1 MINEKTTKEK
11 QLLNNQLLRFSTA
24 GSVDDG
30 KSTLIGRL
38 LVETDSIPHDT
49 IDSTRNVRRSGSTIA
64 VGEIDFS
71 LLTDGL
77 EAEREQ
83 GITIDVAYRSMTL
96 LDGKRLIISDAPGH
110 EQYTRNMVV
119 AASRADIA
127 LVLIDATKGVRTQTL
142 RHLTICSLMGI
153 SRVIVAINKLDAMGY
168 SQTVFEEIRANVQTA
183 LTRMHL
189 DDVLFI
195 PLSALVGDN
204 VVQGS
209 ATMGWYEGQ
218 TLLESIQDWRPAE
231 AMDAS
236 PRMRIQLISR
246 AENFRGV
253 SGTVHRGSFTVGDEV
268 KIFPSNQVANIAKI
282 ITYEDEI
289 QSAHDS
295 DAVTLVLEPEVDA
308 TRGDLIASSNEDLHP
323 SDRFNAD
330 IVWLHEDPL
339 IRSRSYLLIA
349 GSSQTPAT
357 VTRIRHKIDVNTG
370 SQNSAT
376 NLGVNEIGSVEI
388 ATDSPLALLPYLQ
401 SREFGNFILIDR
413 MTFKTV
419 GAGMIRHSL
428 RRGENV
434 VSQRYEINKVARAL
448 QKNQKAQVIWLTGLS
463 GSGKSTIANGV
474 EKRLH
479 ALGMHSYVLDGDN
492 LRMGLNADLGFTP
505 EDRAENVRRISEVA
519 KVLVDAGLIVL
530 VAVIS
535 PFEADRQRARS
546 LFDEGEFLEVF
557 VDTPVEVCV
566 DRDPKGLYK
575 KANKGEI
582 PNFTGVG
589 QGYETPNN
597 PELHLKGDA
606 DLDEN
611 VSKILGEII

>member
-1 MINEKTTKEK
+1 MEKSIIR
-11 QLLNNQLLRFSTA
+11 LLTC

-49 IDSTRNVRRSGSTIA
+49 IDSTRNIRRSGSTIA
-64 VGEIDFS
+64 AGEIDFS

-83 GITIDVAYRSMTL
+83 GITIDVAYRSMSL

-110 EQYTRNMVV
+110 EQYTRNMAV

-127 LVLIDATKGVRTQTL
+127 LVLVDATKGVRTQTL

-153 SRVIVAINKLDAMGY
+153 SRVIVAINKLDAMEY
-168 SQTVFEEIRANVQTA
+168 SQSVFEEFRANVQTA

-195 PLSALVGDN
+195 PLSALAGDN

-209 ATMGWYEGQ
+209 VNMSWYEGQ

-231 AMDAS
+231 AIDVSA
-236 PRMRIQLISR
+236 RMRIQIISR

-268 KIFPSNQVANIAKI
+268 KIFPSNQSATLAKI
-282 ITYEDEI
+282 ITYKKEI

-295 DAVTLVLEPEVDA
+295 EAVTLLLEPEVDA
-308 TRGDLIASSNEDLHP
+308 TRGDLIAASKEELHP

-339 IRSRSYLLIA
+339 IRGRSYLLIA

-357 VTRIRHKIDVNTG
+357 VTRIRHKIDVNSG
-370 SQNSAT
+370 IQNSAT
-376 NLGVNEIGSVEI
+376 NLGMNEIGSVEI
-388 ATDSPLALLPYLQ
+388 ATDAPLTLLPYLQ
-401 SREFGNFILIDR
+401 SRDFGNFILVDR
-413 MTFKTV
+413 LTFITV

-434 VSQRYEINKVARAL
+434 VSQRYEVNKAARAL

-479 ALGMHSYVLDGDN
+479 ALGMHPYVLDGDN
-492 LRMGLNADLGFTP
+492 LRMGLNSDLGFTP

-519 KVLVDAGLIVL
+519 RVLVDAGLIVL

-535 PFEADRQRARS
+535 PFETDRQRAKS
-546 LFDEGEFLEVF
+546 LFEEGEFLEVF

-566 DRDPKGLYK
+566 ERDPKGLYR
-575 KANKGEI
+575 KASKGEI

-589 QGYETPNN
+589 QGYETPKN
-597 PELHLKGDA
+597 PDLHLKGDT

-611 VSKILGEII
+611 VTKILGEII

>member
-1 MINEKTTKEK
+1 MERSIIR
-11 QLLNNQLLRFSTA
+11 LLTC

-64 VGEIDFS
+64 AGEIDFS

-83 GITIDVAYRSMTL
+83 GITIDVAYRSMSL

-110 EQYTRNMVV
+110 EQYTRNMAV

-127 LVLIDATKGVRTQTL
+127 LVLVDATKGVRTQTL

-153 SRVIVAINKLDAMGY
+153 SRVIVAINKLDAMNY
-168 SQTVFEEIRANVQTA
+168 SQSVFEEIRGNVQTA

-195 PLSALVGDN
+195 PLSALAGDN

-209 ATMGWYEGQ
+209 VNMGWYEGQ
-218 TLLESIQDWRPAE
+218 TLLESIQEWRPAE
-231 AMDAS
+231 AIDAS
-236 PRMRIQLISR
+236 ARMRIQLISR

-253 SGTVHRGSFTVGDEV
+253 SGTVHRGTFNTGDEV
-268 KIFPSNQVANIAKI
+268 KIFPSNQSATIAKI
-282 ITYEDEI
+282 ITYKKEI
-289 QSAHDS
+289 HSAHDS
-295 DAVTLVLEPEVDA
+295 DAVTLLLEPEVDA
-308 TRGDLIASSNEDLHP
+308 TRGDLIAAAKEELHP

-339 IRSRSYLLIA
+339 IHSRSYLLIA

-357 VTRIRHKIDVNTG
+357 VTRIRHKIDVNSG

-388 ATDSPLALLPYLQ
+388 ATDAPLTLLPYLQ
-401 SREFGNFILIDR
+401 SREFGNFILVDR
-413 MTFKTV
+413 LTFRTV

-434 VSQRYEINKVARAL
+434 VSQRYEVNKAARAL

-479 ALGMHSYVLDGDN
+479 ALGMHPYVLDGDN
-492 LRMGLNADLGFTP
+492 LRMGLNSDLGFTP
-505 EDRAENVRRISEVA
+505 EDRAENVRRISELA

-535 PFEADRQRARS
+535 PFETDRQRAKS
-546 LFDEGEFLEVF
+546 LFEEGEFLEVF

-566 DRDPKGLYK
+566 ARDPKGLYK
-575 KANKGEI
+575 KASKGEI

-589 QGYETPNN
+589 QGYETPKN
-597 PELHLKGDA
+597 PDLHLKGDA
-606 DLDEN
+606 ELDEN
-611 VSKILGEII
+611 VSQILGEII

>member
-1 MINEKTTKEK
+1 MERSVIR
-11 QLLNNQLLRFSTA
+11 LLTC

-49 IDSTRNVRRSGSTIA
+49 IDSTRNIRRSGSTIA
-64 VGEIDFS
+64 AGEIDFS

-83 GITIDVAYRSMTL
+83 GITIDVAYRSMSL

-110 EQYTRNMVV
+110 EQYTRNMAV

-127 LVLIDATKGVRTQTL
+127 LVLVDATKGVRTQTL

-153 SRVIVAINKLDAMGY
+153 SRVIVAINKLDAMNY
-168 SQTVFEEIRANVQTA
+168 SQSVFEEIRANVQTT
-183 LTRMHL
+183 LTRMNL
-189 DDVLFI
+189 NDVLFI
-195 PLSALVGDN
+195 PLSALAGDN

-209 ATMGWYEGQ
+209 ANMGWYQGQ

-231 AMDAS
+231 AIDAS
-236 PRMRIQLISR
+236 ARMRIQLISR

-253 SGTVHRGSFTVGDEV
+253 SGTVHRGSFNVGDEV
-268 KIFPSNQVANIAKI
+268 KIFPSNQSATIAKI
-282 ITYEDEI
+282 ITYKKEI

-295 DAVTLVLEPEVDA
+295 DAVILLLEPEVDA
-308 TRGDLIASSNEDLHP
+308 TRGDLIATAKEELHP

-339 IRSRSYLLIA
+339 IHSRSYLLIA

-357 VTRIRHKIDVNTG
+357 VTRIRHKVDVNSG

-388 ATDSPLALLPYLQ
+388 ATDAPLTLLPYLQ
-401 SREFGNFILIDR
+401 SREFGNFILVDR
-413 MTFKTV
+413 LTFRTV

-434 VSQRYEINKVARAL
+434 VSQRYEVNKAARAL

-479 ALGMHSYVLDGDN
+479 ALGMHPYVLDGDN

-546 LFDEGEFLEVF
+546 LFEEGEFLEVY

-575 KANKGEI
+575 KASKGEI
-582 PNFTGVG
+582 PNFTGIG
-589 QGYETPNN
+589 QNYEVPKN
-597 PELHLKGDA
+597 PDLHLKGDA

-611 VSKILGEII
+611 IEKVMKHLF

>member
-1 MINEKTTKEK
+1 MERSIIR
-11 QLLNNQLLRFSTA
+11 LLTC

-49 IDSTRNVRRSGSTIA
+49 VDSTRKIRRSGSTIA
-64 VGEIDFS
+64 AGEIDFS

-83 GITIDVAYRSMTL
+83 GITIDVAYRSMSL

-110 EQYTRNMVV
+110 EQYTRNMAV

-127 LVLIDATKGVRTQTL
+127 LVLVDATKGVRTQTL

-153 SRVIVAINKLDAMGY
+153 SRVIVAINKLDAMEY
-168 SQTVFEEIRANVQTA
+168 SQLVFEEIRENVQAA
-183 LTRMHL
+183 LIRMSL

-204 VVQGS
+204 VVQRS
-209 ATMGWYEGQ
+209 LHMVWYEGP
-218 TLLESIQDWRPAE
+218 TLLESIQHWRPAE
-231 AMDAS
+231 LIDAS
-236 PRMRIQLISR
+236 ARMRIQLISR

-253 SGTVHRGSFTVGDEV
+253 SGTVHRGSFTVGDDV
-268 KIFPSNQVANIAKI
+268 KIFPSNQAAKISKI
-282 ITYEDEI
+282 ITYRDEI
-289 QSAHDS
+289 QTAHDS
-295 DAVTLVLEPEVDA
+295 DAVTLLLEPEVDA
-308 TRGDLIASSNEDLHP
+308 TRGDLIAAAKEELHP
-323 SDRFNAD
+323 SDRFNAE

-339 IRSRSYLLIA
+339 IHSRSYLLIA
-349 GSSQTPAT
+349 GSTQTPAT

-370 SQNSAT
+370 SQNAAL

-388 ATDSPLALLPYLQ
+388 ATDAPLTLLPYVQ
-401 SREFGNFILIDR
+401 SREFGNFILVDR
-413 MTFKTV
+413 LTFKTV

-434 VSQRYEINKVARAL
+434 IEQKYEVGKIARAI
-448 QKNQKAQVIWLTGLS
+448 QKNQRARVIWLTGLS

-474 EKRLH
+474 EKRIH
-479 ALGMHSYVLDGDN
+479 ALGMHAYVLDGDN
-492 LRMGLNADLGFTP
+492 LRMGLNSDLGFTP

-535 PFEADRQRARS
+535 PYEADRQRAKS
-546 LFDEGEFLEVF
+546 LFDEGEFFEVF
-557 VDTPVEVCV
+557 VDTPIDICMQ
-566 DRDPKGLYK
+566 RDSKGLYK
-575 KANKGEI
+575 KANSGEI
-582 PNFTGVG
+582 PNFTGLG
-589 QGYETPNN
+589 QGYEIPRN
-597 PELHLKGDA
+597 PDLHLKSDS
-606 DLDEN
+606 DLEDM
-611 VSKILGEII
+611 VTKVLGLII

>member
-1 MINEKTTKEK
+1 MERSIIR
-11 QLLNNQLLRFSTA
+11 LLTC

-64 VGEIDFS
+64 AGEIDFS

-83 GITIDVAYRSMTL
+83 GITIDVAYRSMSL

-110 EQYTRNMVV
+110 EQYTRNMAV

-127 LVLIDATKGVRTQTL
+127 LVLVDATKGVRTQTL

-153 SRVIVAINKLDAMGY
+153 SRVIVAINKLDAMNY
-168 SQTVFEEIRANVQTA
+168 SQSVFEEIRGNVQTA

-195 PLSALVGDN
+195 PLSALAGDN

-209 ATMGWYEGQ
+209 VNMGWYEGQ
-218 TLLESIQDWRPAE
+218 TLLESIQEWRPAE
-231 AMDAS
+231 AIDAS
-236 PRMRIQLISR
+236 ARMRIQLISR

-253 SGTVHRGSFTVGDEV
+253 SGTVHRGTFNTGDEV
-268 KIFPSNQVANIAKI
+268 KIFPSNQSATIAKI
-282 ITYEDEI
+282 ITYKKEI
-289 QSAHDS
+289 KSAHDS
-295 DAVTLVLEPEVDA
+295 DAVTLLLEPEVDA
-308 TRGDLIASSNEDLHP
+308 TRGDLIAAAKEELHP

-339 IRSRSYLLIA
+339 IHSRSYLLIA

-357 VTRIRHKIDVNTG
+357 VTRIRHKIDVNSG

-388 ATDSPLALLPYLQ
+388 ATDAPLTLLPYLQ
-401 SREFGNFILIDR
+401 SREFGNFILVDR
-413 MTFKTV
+413 LTFRTV

-434 VSQRYEINKVARAL
+434 VSQRYEVNKAARAL

-479 ALGMHSYVLDGDN
+479 ALGMHPYVLDGDN
-492 LRMGLNADLGFTP
+492 LRMGLNSDLGFTP
-505 EDRAENVRRISEVA
+505 EDRAENVRRISELA

-535 PFEADRQRARS
+535 PFETDRQRAKS
-546 LFDEGEFLEVF
+546 LFEQGEFLEVF

-566 DRDPKGLYK
+566 ARDPKGLYK

-589 QGYETPNN
+589 QGYETPKN
-597 PELHLKGDA
+597 PDLHLKGDA
-606 DLDEN
+606 GLDEN
-611 VSKILGEII
+611 VSQILGEII